1 MIFNLSGKQIQLSP
15 SFSTYAK
22 FETEKCI
29 FKYYNNPISSTL
41 KLSKIKHAYYMNIVV
56 YLNNKMR
63 FLSLANG
70 KTVVIALENS
80 LYKLSKQLR
89 RYKRKIKNHSRVKS
103 FDKHNLLNF
112 NVDAFKLTNQFDNV
126 NEKIPLIFA
135 EIDSDI
141 EILTV
146 TQAVEKLSSDF
157 KPALMFRNVNHSGL
171 NMIYKRNDGM
181 IGWVDPRGLRSTLQI

>member
-1 MIFNLSGKQIQLSP
+1 MIFILSGKQIQLSP

-29 FKYYNNPISSTL
+29 FKYYNNPVSSTL
-41 KLSKIKHAYYMNIVV
+41 KLSKINHIFYINIVV
-56 YLNNKMR
+56 YLKNKMS

-70 KTVVIALENS
+70 KTAVIALENS

-89 RYKRKIKNHSRVKS
+89 RYKRKIKNYSRDKS
-103 FDKHNLLNF
+103 IDKYNFLNF
-112 NVDAFKLTNQFDNV
+112 NVNGFKSTNQFDNV
-126 NEKIPLIFA
+126 NEEIPLIFA

-146 TQAVEKLSSDF
+146 TQAVKKLSSDF